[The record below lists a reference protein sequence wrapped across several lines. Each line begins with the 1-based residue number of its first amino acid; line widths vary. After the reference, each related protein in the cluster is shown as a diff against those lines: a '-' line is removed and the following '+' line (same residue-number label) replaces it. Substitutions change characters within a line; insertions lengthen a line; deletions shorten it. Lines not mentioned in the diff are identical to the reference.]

1 MFLKLGRYASNSQ
14 GNSILTSMQYS
25 RTYERGRPYWDPD
38 WFEGRKGPKPNK
50 VVHPPMIL
58 LRSILAGET
67 GVVQI
72 GVLIKV
78 YKDRI
83 DDAAAPSPRKDK
95 EQQEKEVGNGRQRPE
110 E

>member
-1 MFLKLGRYASNSQ
+1 
-14 GNSILTSMQYS
+14 
-25 RTYERGRPYWDPD
+25 
-38 WFEGRKGPKPNK
+38 
-50 VVHPPMIL
+50 MIL
-58 LRSILAGET
+58 PRFILAGEP

>member
-1 MFLKLGRYASNSQ
+1 MFLKLGRYATNSQ
-14 GNSILTSMQYS
+14 GNSILMCMQYS
-25 RTYERGRPYWDPD
+25 RTYERGRPCWAQD

-50 VVHPPMIL
+50 VVHPAMIL
-58 LRSILAGET
+58 PRFILAGEP

-83 DDAAAPSPRKDK
+83 DDAAAPSRRKDK